1 MDYKRLKKD
10 LLLEKGIMPNEID
23 DQNFYDLMDIL
34 KVPDQNPIDPSE
46 SGNAYQ
52 DTQWI
57 D

>member
-1 MDYKRLKKD
+1 MDYKRMKKD

-34 KVPDQNPIDPSE
+34 KVPDQNPIDPAE